1 MHGLILLKGMLVGFL
16 IAAPVGPI
24 NVLCVR
30 RTLVHGRLAGIVS
43 GPFGIFREDTN
54 GPDRGFTQPRFS
66 LVLLAC
72 GRFLSTSARRIDCQ
86 VLAEELAPL
95 EVAWTATDPHAVTGP
110 GIEAAVGSSG
120 AVSADTRFEPSE
132 GPALAGPHPASAEGY
147 FLCRRT

>member
-1 MHGLILLKGMLVGFL
+1 MARRSAAGHTLSFAAGSPSLPA
-16 IAAPVGPI
+16 AAPGLWPI
-24 NVLCVR
+24 GG
-30 RTLVHGRLAGIVS
+30 VHDRPFPVAGIVS
-43 GPFGIFREDTN
+43 GPFGIFRGDTN

-110 GIEAAVGSSG
+110 GIETA
-120 AVSADTRFEPSE
+120 RW
-132 GPALAGPHPASAEGY
+132 LLQCCQRGY
-147 FLCRRT
+147 EL